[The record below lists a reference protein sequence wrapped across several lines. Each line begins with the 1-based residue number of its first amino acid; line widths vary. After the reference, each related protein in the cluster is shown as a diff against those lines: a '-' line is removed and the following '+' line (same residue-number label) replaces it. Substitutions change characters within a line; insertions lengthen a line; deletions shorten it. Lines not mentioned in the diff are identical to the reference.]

1 MLARLIANFHRRQVS
16 REEKEEWING
26 LAKIYREQGLRV
38 SLIKRDGIENQIKH
52 KIMETTGLSEVTI
65 SRYLHEEFKQ
75 EAPQGGAHITST
87 PLEKAESCNISLVV
101 SLVVTFSYEKDVI
114 KIIDGCNISLVVSL
128 VVTLAKPLPTVGIGL

>member
-38 SLIKRDGIENQIKH
+38 SSIKRDGIENQIKH

-75 EAPQGGAHITST
+75 EMRGGGVVET
-87 PLEKAESCNISLVV
+87 PLLEKAEKALGEEGLKKLNCNL
-101 SLVVTFSYEKDVI
+101 
-114 KIIDGCNISLVVSL
+114 
-128 VVTLAKPLPTVGIGL
+128 